1 MNDPD
6 ENVTIKWVES
16 LDDLNDPAKLASA
29 PEIDPRMIVEAA
41 MAEDGSITTT
51 YPDGETRTS
60 EPLVFLV
67 PPAARMVCACG
78 RLIPRD
84 RSERC
89 SEECDQFES
98 DLQRAE
104 MWREA
109 MRDAA
114 VGLGEWIRQGMLHG
128 RRDWR

>member
-6 ENVTIKWVES
+6 VTIKWVES
-16 LDDLNDPAKLASA
+16 LDELDDPAKIAAA

-51 YPDGETRTS
+51 GPDGETRTTG
-60 EPLVFLV
+60 PLIFLK
-67 PPAARMVCACG
+67 PPAGRMVCACG

-84 RSERC
+84 RTERC
-89 SEECDQFES
+89 SDECDQLES
-98 DLQRAE
+98 DRHRAE
-104 MWREA
+104 QWREV
-109 MRDAA
+109 MRAA
-114 VGLGEWIRQGMLHG
+114 ADGLDEWIRHGMPHG